1 MARNGSGTYVL
12 PAGNPVV
19 TGTTISSTWANNT
32 LTDIGNALTQSIA
45 NDGQT
50 AATANLPMGGFAHT
64 GVANATVRNMYA
76 SAGQVQD
83 GVLTYLTTVSG
94 SDTITAV
101 GAVGMTAYATG
112 QVFSFIAA
120 GNNTGA
126 ATLNINSIGA
136 KAITKNGTTA
146 LVADDIVLGQVVN
159 VFYDGT
165 RFQLTTKVSP
175 TYSGLSTV
183 NGIVKGNGSGTFS
196 AATAGT
202 DYAGISNAQTFTGSQ
217 RGTVTS
223 DNDLSFDMNVTNNF
237 SCTPAGTGA
246 LTFTNI
252 TAGQS
257 GYVLLDNSGGYA
269 ITAAAT
275 TKVDSNF
282 LTTVSTAGV
291 YLISYMSNGT
301 NVYCTTS
308 GALS

>member
-1 MARNGSGTYVL
+1 MSRNGSGTYNL

-32 LTDIGNALTQSIA
+32 LNDMATALTNSIA
-45 NDGQT
+45 KDGQT
-50 AATANLPMGGFAHT
+50 TPTGNLPMGGYNHT
-64 GVANATVRNMYA
+64 NVANATLRTQYA

-83 GVLTYLTTVSG
+83 GSLTYLTSVSG
-94 SDTITAV
+94 TDTITAV
-101 GAVGMTAYATG
+101 GAASMSAYVTG
-112 QVFSFIAA
+112 QVFTFIAA
-120 GNNTGA
+120 GANTGA

-136 KAITKNGTTA
+136 KPITKNGTTA
-146 LVADDIVLGQVVN
+146 LAAGDLISGAAVT

-165 RFQLTTKVSP
+165 EFQ
-175 TYSGLSTV
+175 
-183 NGIVKGNGSGTFS
+183 I
-196 AATAGT
+196 T
-202 DYAGISNAQTFTGSQ
+202 DRVTSLANVAYTNALQTFTASQ
-217 RGTVTS
+217 RGTVTT
-223 DNDLSFDMNVTNNF
+223 DNDLSFDMSVTNNF
-237 SCTPAGTGA
+237 SCTPTGTGA

-275 TKVDSNF
+275 TKVGSTF
-282 LTTVSTAGV
+282 LSTVSTAGV

-301 NVYCTTS
+301 NVYCTAS